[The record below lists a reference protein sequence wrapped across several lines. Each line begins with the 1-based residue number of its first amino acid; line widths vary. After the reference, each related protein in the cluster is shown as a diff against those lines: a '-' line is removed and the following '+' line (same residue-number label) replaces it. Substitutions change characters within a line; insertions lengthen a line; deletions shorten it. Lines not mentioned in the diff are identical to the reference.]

1 MARPKHPERCGNRT
15 TGPERRT
22 KGTQII
28 KEAMTGAS
36 LITEEAK
43 KLAAARRAASPVS
56 MEQMPTILQAW
67 ADYVKDCENNRRP
80 MTWGGFAL
88 AGGISVDTM
97 YRMRNGDLDHIV
109 EEYRITHNLP
119 EDAKEAITED
129 GEVIPLLSWSEP
141 CQKLEALIQDQL
153 ERNCYTNKGNPA
165 GSIFGLKARFDWQDQ
180 PEAAQNVTNNLVIA
194 DAEQAKK
201 AMKLLENVEK

>member
-1 MARPKHPERCGNRT
+1 MARPKNPERCGNRLRGSDRKNQNT
-15 TGPERRT
+15 D
-22 KGTQII
+22 KIQS
-28 KEAMTGAS
+28 AMVGAS

-56 MEQMPTILQAW
+56 VEQMGDILQKW
-67 ADYVKDCENNRRP
+67 ADYIEDCEHKRQP
-80 MTWGGFAL
+80 LTWGGFAL
-88 AGGISVDTM
+88 AADISVRTID
-97 YRMRNGDLDHIV
+97 RMRTGDLDHIID
-109 EEYRITHNLP
+109 EFRITHNLP
-119 EDAKEAITED
+119 EDTTQYISDD
-129 GEVIPLLSWSEP
+129 GEVIMLLPWSQS

-180 PEAAQNVTNNLVIA
+180 PENTSISGNTLVIA

-201 AMKLLENVEK
+201 AMELLTNVEK